1 MRSYLITILLLF
13 TLFSG
18 FSQKRIL
25 MLQKKNK
32 HKNVYYKPGDDLSFY
47 RKNDKSRITDEILAI
62 DDSVLLFK
70 GYAVPVNDITAL
82 HIDEKTRWWLRY
94 KAAQI
99 LLIAGTGYLVIDSF
113 NNHEVSK
120 ETLVISGSAIA
131 LGLLLKI
138 LIPNK
143 IKIKRYTK
151 LRIVRL

>member
-1 MRSYLITILLLF
+1 MRKYLIAMLLV
-13 TLFSG
+13 FSMLHG
-18 FSQKRIL
+18 FGQKRML

-32 HKNVYYKPGDDLSFY
+32 HKNVYYKTGDELSFY
-47 RKNDKSRITDEILAI
+47 RKSDKSRITDKIMAI
-62 DDSVLLFK
+62 EDSALVFK
-70 GYAVPVNDITAL
+70 GYTVPVSEITAL

-131 LGLLLKI
+131 LGLLFKI

-143 IKIKRYTK
+143 IKIKRQTK
-151 LRIVRL
+151 LRIVKL